1 MQGVATVLGLPVGA
15 AAIAG
20 VTAARRR
27 GLLQGGSAVK
37 IDYTVTAANVNA
49 ATMSA
54 ALTDSGARLTVLLH

>member
-1 MQGVATVLGLPVGA
+1 VGA